1 MSSSATDNQIE
12 RVLRFRI
19 CIVAQKPKKEVVRE
33 LPVSPIKSS
42 FQSPSNVESEV
53 VSGQSH
59 SPFSDWNASSGRS
72 SLLDDE
78 MDNEQL
84 IRETNQFVKKMK
96 TKYGKQ
102 TGNGTRFTE
111 SLKPDNNSRTDL
123 TLNKL
128 CTCNCTACGCRSL
141 SHTSAT
147 SGSMDNSAA
156 TPTSIRDS
164 SGRKVQPLY
173 VDARLPGAN
182 LRERDRVQ
190 HFESTGSTQ
199 SGNEDA
205 FGSPFAVQSTRSSFG
220 RRMSTPLQYKKR

>member
-1 MSSSATDNQIE
+1 MSSSATDKQIE

-128 CTCNCTACGCRSL
+128 CTCNCTACG
-141 SHTSAT
+141 
-147 SGSMDNSAA
+147 SMDNSAA

-173 VDARLPGAN
+173 VDARLPGSN